1 MSLQLKTITLLA
13 NTESER
19 QTKQRL
25 LGLLKKYHQ
34 LERWTFTGDLAI
46 RDDGISH
53 SHPVLTLATNLLS
66 REDEEF
72 VSVYVHENIHHFL
85 SQHPEEFHATMKD
98 VRLLYP
104 KVPAGRASGG
114 ARDEDSTYTHLIV
127 GYLELVAMTEIFGG
141 DSAIKTLRKHDYY
154 KWVYKTVLEEIS
166 LLKSVVEKN
175 GLTPNSS

>member
-1 MSLQLKTITLLA
+1 LA

-19 QTKQRL
+19 RTKQRL
-25 LGLLKKYHQ
+25 LDLLKKYHQ
-34 LERWTFTGDLAI
+34 LDRWTFTEELVI
-46 RDDGISH
+46 RDDGISR
-53 SHPVLTLATNLLS
+53 SHPVLTLATNILS

-85 SQHPEEFHATMKD
+85 SQHPEGFHAAMKD
-98 VRLLYP
+98 VRSLYP

-127 GYLELVAMTEIFGG
+127 CYLELVAMTDIFGR
-141 DSAIKTLRKHDYY
+141 DSAIKTLGKHDYY
-154 KWVYKTVLEEIS
+154 RWVYKTVLEETDA
-166 LLKSVVEKN
+166 LKSMVEKN